1 MDTDVLIVGAGPTGL
16 MLAVLLGRLGVRA
29 MIIDRHPGPSLQTRA
44 LGVQARTLDIKLH
57 AIDGRKRSMWRS
69 GFTERQVKPFLCM
82 IPTPGDRRFLDP
94 DRWYYTGADSD
105 LDTLEVQPAPRRP
118 VTGVKADRPTIPLPP
133 A

>member
-1 MDTDVLIVGAGPTGL
+1 MARRIVEQPADAAPAKLRADV
-16 MLAVLLGRLGVRA
+16 AVA
-29 MIIDRHPGPSLQTRA
+29 
-44 LGVQARTLDIKLH
+44 
-57 AIDGRKRSMWRS
+57 
-69 GFTERQVKPFLCM
+69 TERESKPFLCM